1 MRTESLTSGRHSC
14 ASAYTTATAT
24 AAAAATATATASV
37 VAAAASA
44 TKMASMP
51 VVWCTDPNS
60 VNKQPTAFALHGI
73 QLQGNV
79 TEKQVLALRELVNAA
94 AEGRLIL
101 PADGSFVLLD
111 SGISIESSI
120 VNSSGGSVG
129 EGAVVDTDGNKENT
143 AQNVAPNVVTHGCGA
158 EEKQVKN
165 TYILMPVTTN
175 KPRANVDL
183 PANLEQRD
191 VIDEEEEDEERE
203 NELAEAAREVPSQQ
217 FEYDEEEYEPKYSTF
232 TPPNSTADDE
242 ILYEFLCCAKCMN
255 DVYASRCQANAAARM
270 RNSNCQ
276 YATAIYPPKSNQ
288 SRRALAAERLQRL
301 LRTSGRGSAF
311 VDWNCTA
318 TAARANEALTPLDDP
333 VYSIAN
339 KYTRRYHRKHCLNF
353 ASALAARNRQNR
365 HKLPMQSVKIFHN
378 RNIAITN
385 GGGGSCAGSGS
396 SSSVSNS
403 RSNKIGCI
411 PLPTLSLLPAYA
423 SVNKKQIVNDA
434 TTQSSSSRVLR
445 APDRFG
451 EMQVSM
457 ESNSG
462 GEKALRSDVE
472 SEKRG
477 APCLPTTERMAC
489 AEPNNCDTPMD
500 ATVAASEVVK
510 DLISF
515 DDDDDGNNVSDKLT
529 VSRKAGAIA
538 PNFACDT
545 KTFDLLCAPNQPLA
559 VTADGHEYADNN
571 VSAGKNNCNLPLPAD
586 ALCMQISE
594 SVEFGAAQ
602 AIQNVSDD
610 NVVAANAVA
619 VGGAQPSSNN
629 SSRKTSFD
637 STCTI
642 SSMDSGFIEMQ
653 NKLESSLQ
661 SAAGALLYAASA
673 ANASNTRPTLAQIFN
688 GLENSTA
695 PSNGNAVRV
704 GYNTA
709 EPCDAPE
716 KIARL
721 NYKECLTQSRNR
733 RKSYEEFKAMFAAA
747 AHLDGAHG
755 AVAEASARR
764 KTLLSRT
771 GNSLEKETQYATSM
785 TMQTALAHAA
795 TTTPMSAVSQT
806 TPTGATMSNALES
819 ISEQSTT
826 TGEESYGSAAVTA
839 LPNAAST
846 FANHE
851 IGAASDHLDTF
862 SVHSDS
868 KPDCVNKFA
877 VRTAEMDTADVSAS
891 LKTPPTT
898 AATTTT
904 TTLAATPIPQR
915 STTEILRK
923 NSDFLSQILDQKVLA
938 AKEKEKAHIRR
949 KSYEEFK
956 RLVRECETMD
966 ALESGGEVAE
976 GATPFK
982 RQNSRHRKS
991 YASFLLMR
999 RNSLKEQ
1006 QKAAAAAGS
1015 NAATP
1020 AESGDAATA
1029 TASEVQ
1035 PPSNVGAIV
1044 PSAATSISK
1053 GVCGG
1058 NNYKRNFKIYD
1069 KLVYGTIYDIIQ
1081 RKNDIY
1087 NLTYHKY
1094 DKYMTYG
1101 TIYEILHR
1109 KTSQA
1114 SSTASSVTSAGDFFQ
1129 RKSLSAILEKD
1140 VAARHER
1147 RDSATKT
1154 EKDKDRE
1161 VKEKHKPLKPTMIY
1175 DIIQKQQQTQSNAL
1189 QATCTDDRSVS
1200 ASNSV
1205 TAATNSTSSSARLG
1219 NNRKYGTIYDI
1230 LQMEKS
1236 DASSAPTTTTSGAT
1250 HPESKNRFIVSKID
1264 ETAVMPTTAQQGL
1277 EVHTPNVDTA
1287 GTAADKLQQ
1296 GDDAAH
1302 CDAQKSVKTTK
1313 PNKMRRLSN
1322 ILSYSKQHA
1331 KPEKSSSSERID
1343 EQPEPADCTAEDA
1356 SKSKHH
1362 AQHKR
1367 RLGMPQLLPLDSEEL
1382 YARIVAQNRANSTA
1396 GKQKNSS
1403 GPIMKSSSLDA
1414 ISTTAAAALISPP
1427 ATPSPPSPRRN
1438 LKQHNCLQR
1447 AGAQTA
1453 QRLLV
1458 KKLSL
1463 ESFEPSRVRQER
1475 SPLRRWSNQMPI
1487 KCNCMLNGDSRE
1499 GSPISLA
1506 SSNEDLCAC
1515 ATAAVNETT
1524 AQWQRHNFSREHHK
1538 HQTPQHT
1545 HTCPN
1550 FLTFTLNTNVTAT
1563 TDKENGALLPWSPS
1577 SLCVGNADCAC
1588 ASLEDFKN
1596 FRLNASASATTNA
1609 ATSGHLVAASS
1620 AKGSSSALALTKKAK
1635 SRRLSE
1641 FTRGEFLNE
1650 KPWYFRK
1657 IKRIEAEKK
1666 LLLPEN
1672 EHGAY
1677 LIRDSESRHN
1687 DYSLSVRD
1695 GDTVKHYRIRQLD
1708 EGGFFIARRTTFR
1721 TLQELVEH
1729 YSKDSDGLCVN
1740 LCKPCVQAN
1749 QFAGIFEI
1757 EKPVTEGLSHRTR
1770 DQWEIDRTSLKF
1782 VRKLGSGQ
1790 FGEVWEGLWNNTTPV
1805 AIKTLKSG
1813 TMDPKDFLAE
1823 AQIMK
1828 KLRHTKLIQL
1838 YAVCTVEE
1846 PIYII
1851 TELMKHGSLLEYL
1864 QVLAGKGRSLKMA
1877 ILIDMAAQIAAG
1889 MAYLEQQNYIHRDLA
1904 ARNVLVGDNN
1914 VVKIADFGLAR
1925 LIKEDEYEARV
1936 GARFPIK
1943 WTAPEAAN
1951 YSKFSIKSD
1960 VWSFGILLT
1969 ELVTYGRIPYPGMTN
1984 AEVLTQVE
1992 HGYRMPSP
2000 PNCEPRLYEIMLEC
2014 WHKDPM
2020 RRPTFETLQW
2030 KLEDFYTSDQSDYKE
2045 AQAY

>member
-1 MRTESLTSGRHSC
+1 MRTESISSGGRHSC
-14 ASAYTTATAT
+14 ASAYATAHTATG
-24 AAAAATATATASV
+24 TATSTASV
-37 VAAAASA
+37 VAA
-44 TKMASMP
+44 KMASMP

-120 VNSSGGSVG
+120 VNSSGGSIG
-129 EGAVVDTDGNKENT
+129 EGAVDTDGNKENT
-143 AQNVAPNVVTHGCGA
+143 AQNGAPNATHGCGA
-158 EEKQVKN
+158 EEKHVKN

-175 KPRANVDL
+175 KPRATTDL
-183 PANLEQRD
+183 PANAEQSEAEGVSEQEAEAIERSQSPKQFED
-191 VIDEEEEDEERE
+191 DDDEEEE
-203 NELAEAAREVPSQQ
+203 
-217 FEYDEEEYEPKYSTF
+217 FEPKYSTF
-232 TPPNSTADDE
+232 TPPSSTDDEE

-255 DVYASRCQANAAARM
+255 EVYATRCQASSTNAASRV

-276 YATAIYPPKSNQ
+276 YATAAYPPKSNQ
-288 SRRALAAERLQRL
+288 SRRAMAAERLQRL

-311 VDWNCTA
+311 MDWTGTA
-318 TAARANEALTPLDDP
+318 TATRANEPLTPLDDP

-378 RNIAITN
+378 RSIAITN
-385 GGGGSCAGSGS
+385 GGSCAGGSGAS
-396 SSSVSNS
+396 GSVSNS

-423 SVNKKQIVNDA
+423 SVNKKQFVNDA
-434 TTQSSSSRVLR
+434 TKQSSSSRALR
-445 APDRFG
+445 AAESVG

-457 ESNSG
+457 ESSNSG
-462 GEKALRSDVE
+462 SEQPLGNDV
-472 SEKRG
+472 K
-477 APCLPTTERMAC
+477 TVERIAS

-515 DDDDDGNNVSDKLT
+515 DDDDCNDSDKLT
-529 VSRKAGAIA
+529 AARKAFVTSQ
-538 PNFACDT
+538 NFACAT

-559 VTADGHEYADNN
+559 VIADEHERADENDNN
-571 VSAGKNNCNLPLPAD
+571 DAGTNNCNLPLSAD

-594 SVEFGAAQ
+594 SAEIGASLAT
-602 AIQNVSDD
+602 QNVSDD
-610 NVVAANAVA
+610 SVVPAHSVA
-619 VGGAQPSSNN
+619 VGAQPSSNN

-661 SAAGALLYAASA
+661 SAAGALLYAANA
-673 ANASNTRPTLAQIFN
+673 ANARPTLAQIFD
-688 GLENSTA
+688 GVCSATGVENSTA
-695 PSNGNAVRV
+695 RTNGV

-747 AHLDGAHG
+747 AHLEGANG

-764 KTLLSRT
+764 KALQVRS
-771 GNSLEKETQYATSM
+771 GNCLEKETQYASSM
-785 TMQTALAHAA
+785 TMQTALAHA

-806 TPTGATMSNALES
+806 TAAIGTPMSNALES
-819 ISEQSTT
+819 ISEQSATA
-826 TGEESYGSAAVTA
+826 GEESNDAATAQA
-839 LPNAAST
+839 LPNAASSL
-846 FANHE
+846 ANHD
-851 IGAASDHLDTF
+851 IGGAAGADQLDTF
-862 SVHSDS
+862 AVDSDT

-877 VRTAEMDTADVSAS
+877 VRTAEMDTADVSVA
-891 LKTPPTT
+891 LTTPTNT
-898 AATTTT
+898 A
-904 TTLAATPIPQR
+904 IPQR
-915 STTEILRK
+915 STTELLRK
-923 NSDFLSQILDQKVLA
+923 NSDFLSQILDQKLLA

-966 ALESGGEVAE
+966 ALESGSEVTEVGAPA
-976 GATPFK
+976 GSTATPFK

-1006 QKAAAAAGS
+1006 QKAAAVAS
-1015 NAATP
+1015 TSTTTP
-1020 AESGDAATA
+1020 AECVAV

-1035 PPSNVGAIV
+1035 SPNKVGAIV
-1044 PSAATSISK
+1044 PSAAAASISK

-1147 RDSATKT
+1147 RDSASKT
-1154 EKDKDRE
+1154 EKDKE
-1161 VKEKHKPLKPTMIY
+1161 KEGKEKHKPLKPTMIY
-1175 DIIQKQQQTQSNAL
+1175 DIIQKQQQQQQHQQTQGVAL
-1189 QATCTDDRSVS
+1189 HATCSEDHSV
-1200 ASNSV
+1200 ATPNSV
-1205 TAATNSTSSSARLG
+1205 IATTSSTSSSARLG

-1230 LQMEKS
+1230 LQLEKS
-1236 DASSAPTTTTSGAT
+1236 DASSAPTTAASGAT

-1264 ETAVMPTTAQQGL
+1264 ESAVMTESTQQGL
-1277 EVHTPNVDTA
+1277 EVHTPNVVA
-1287 GTAADKLQQ
+1287 ESTAADKLQ

-1322 ILSYSKQHA
+1322 ILSYSKQHS
-1331 KPEKSSSSERID
+1331 KSEKSSSSERID
-1343 EQPEPADCTAEDA
+1343 EQPEPTDEDSA
-1356 SKSKHH
+1356 KSKRH

-1367 RLGMPQLLPLDSEEL
+1367 RVGMPQLLPLDSEEL

-1396 GKQKNSS
+1396 GKQKNSGG

-1414 ISTTAAAALISPP
+1414 ISTSAAAALALISPP
-1427 ATPSPPSPRRN
+1427 ATPSPPSPRRS

-1447 AGAQTA
+1447 TSAHTA

-1487 KCNCMLNGDSRE
+1487 KCNCMLVGDSRE

-1515 ATAAVNETT
+1515 AASTTVNETT
-1524 AQWQRHNFSREHHK
+1524 AQWQRHNHSREHHK
-1538 HQTPQHT
+1538 HQTSQHT

-1550 FLTFTLNTNVTAT
+1550 FLTFTLNTNTTTT
-1563 TDKENGALLPWSPS
+1563 TDKETDVLLPWTAS

-1596 FRLNASASATTNA
+1596 FRLNAPASATANTA
-1609 ATSGHLVAASS
+1609 SSGQMVAASS
-1620 AKGSSSALALTKKAK
+1620 TKGSSSALALAKKAK

-1740 LCKPCVQAN
+1740 LCKPCVQ
-1749 QFAGIFEI
+1749 I

-1864 QVLAGKGRSLKMA
+1864 QGKGRSLKMA

-1904 ARNVLVGDNN
+1904 ARNVLVGDSN

>member
-1 MRTESLTSGRHSC
+1 MRTESISSGRNC
-14 ASAYTTATAT
+14 TASAY
-24 AAAAATATATASV
+24 ATATASAV
-37 VAAAASA
+37 CA
-44 TKMASMP
+44 TAVTAGATNMATMP

-60 VNKQPTAFALHGI
+60 ENKQPTAFALHGI

-101 PADGSFVLLD
+101 PADGTFVLLD

-120 VNSSGGSVG
+120 VKSNGDSVD
-129 EGAVVDTDGNKENT
+129 ADGNKEN
-143 AQNVAPNVVTHGCGA
+143 AAHNVVANVTNASGLD
-158 EEKQVKN
+158 EKQTKN
-165 TYILMPVTTN
+165 TYILMPVATT
-175 KPRANVDL
+175 KQRASQQQQQHQPSENASQIDVGAEL
-183 PANLEQRD
+183 QEKLKMEKVQQVEVAEQFG
-191 VIDEEEEDEERE
+191 DEE
-203 NELAEAAREVPSQQ
+203 
-217 FEYDEEEYEPKYSTF
+217 FEPKYSTF
-232 TPPNSTADDE
+232 TPPSSNYGDDV
-242 ILYEFLCCAKCMN
+242 LYEFLCCAKCMN
-255 DVYASRCQANAAARM
+255 ETYASRCQASAAFSACARK
-270 RNSNCQ
+270 RYSSCQ
-276 YATAIYPPKSNQ
+276 YATDALAPKGNE

-301 LRTSGRGSAF
+301 LRTSGRTSAL
-311 VDWNCTA
+311 VDWGAMSAASN
-318 TAARANEALTPLDDP
+318 ARANGMPTPLDDP

-339 KYTRRYHRKHCLNF
+339 KYTRRYQRKHGLNP
-353 ASALAARNRQNR
+353 ASALGARNRQNR
-365 HKLPMQSVKIFHN
+365 RKLPMQSVKIFHN
-378 RNIAITN
+378 RCTAITN
-385 GGGGSCAGSGS
+385 GSSSGGGGGGGVGGGNGG
-396 SSSVSNS
+396 SSVSNS

-411 PLPTLSLLPAYA
+411 PL
-423 SVNKKQIVNDA
+423 SVIS
-434 TTQSSSSRVLR
+434 T
-445 APDRFG
+445 
-451 EMQVSM
+451 
-457 ESNSG
+457 
-462 GEKALRSDVE
+462 
-472 SEKRG
+472 
-477 APCLPTTERMAC
+477 LPTYAKLNNKQTDKKAPSQPNSRDLEVEEHSAGMTVPSERNNKSAKVSC
-489 AEPNNCDTPMD
+489 PHEASTAVAGDDKQTNCDTLMEE
-500 ATVAASEVVK
+500 VAAAEVVR

-515 DDDDDGNNVSDKLT
+515 DDDDDNAELKTTSNAGVGWQNLACAT
-529 VSRKAGAIA
+529 KA
-538 PNFACDT
+538 
-545 KTFDLLCAPNQPLA
+545 FDLLCAPNKELTPSSVIA
-559 VTADGHEYADNN
+559 SECDHDREHEVDTND
-571 VSAGKNNCNLPLPAD
+571 CNLPLSAD
-586 ALCMQISE
+586 ELCMQISNE
-594 SVEFGAAQ
+594 SAKLAETATTANADDVGTAGVADAAAVAAQ
-602 AIQNVSDD
+602 AH
-610 NVVAANAVA
+610 
-619 VGGAQPSSNN
+619 SNS

-661 SAAGALLYAASA
+661 GAAGAILHAAAAATCASA
-673 ANASNTRPTLAQIFN
+673 ANARPSLAQIFD
-688 GLENSTA
+688 GVCSATGSENSNTPECGTA
-695 PSNGNAVRV
+695 KHVAASNG
-704 GYNTA
+704 
-709 EPCDAPE
+709 ESCDAPE

-721 NYKECLTQSRNR
+721 YYKECLTQSRNR

-747 AHLDGAHG
+747 AQMEGANN
-755 AVAEASARR
+755 AVATAAAAEILARR
-764 KTLLSRT
+764 KALQVRS
-771 GNSLEKETQYATSM
+771 GGSCEKEIQYGTSM
-785 TMQTALAHAA
+785 ATPTTTAMCAA
-795 TTTPMSAVSQT
+795 TPM
-806 TPTGATMSNALES
+806 ATMSNALES
-819 ISEQSTT
+819 ISET
-826 TGEESYGSAAVTA
+826 AVTTA
-839 LPNAAST
+839 EGGGVGMPVAAST
-846 FANHE
+846 LAYHNNSAAINEWNTFAVVN
-851 IGAASDHLDTF
+851 SDT
-862 SVHSDS
+862 

-877 VRTAEMDTADVSAS
+877 VGTAETNTADVSAS
-891 LKTPPTT
+891 LTPPSATSAVAT
-898 AATTTT
+898 A
-904 TTLAATPIPQR
+904 LQQR

-923 NSDFLSQILDQKVLA
+923 NSDFLSQILDQKLLA

-956 RLVRECETMD
+956 RLMRECEAMD
-966 ALESGGEVAE
+966 VAE
-976 GATPFK
+976 KCSDATESATTGSPTPFK

-1006 QKAAAAAGS
+1006 QKPTNTGSS
-1015 NAATP
+1015 NAVVSP
-1020 AESGDAATA
+1020 LAECNDAAATA
-1029 TASEVQ
+1029 DLQ
-1035 PPSNVGAIV
+1035 LQSNTGAIV
-1044 PSAATSISK
+1044 PSATAPCINK
-1053 GVCGG
+1053 AVVGG
-1058 NNYKRNFKIYD
+1058 SVGSNYRRNFKIYD

-1140 VAARHER
+1140 GLAVRER
-1147 RDSATKT
+1147 KASTSKS
-1154 EKDKDRE
+1154 EKDKEDKECRE
-1161 VKEKHKPLKPTMIY
+1161 KNKSLMPTMIY
-1175 DIIQKQQQTQSNAL
+1175 DIIQKQQQRQTQAQTMDAHVATGSTASEPNAVTL
-1189 QATCTDDRSVS
+1189 TTNTPSLS
-1200 ASNSV
+1200 AH
-1205 TAATNSTSSSARLG
+1205 LG
-1219 NNRKYGTIYDI
+1219 SGRKYGTIYDI

-1236 DASSAPTTTTSGAT
+1236 DASTTTAAITTS

-1264 ETAVMPTTAQQGL
+1264 EAAVMQPSGVSGGGVGDHRVHQHIETAVHSAEHTTS
-1277 EVHTPNVDTA
+1277 
-1287 GTAADKLQQ
+1287 ADKLQSE
-1296 GDDAAH
+1296 DVAAH
-1302 CDAQKSVKTTK
+1302 CDSQKSTKPSK

-1322 ILSYSKQHA
+1322 MLSYSKQHT
-1331 KPEKSSSSERID
+1331 KSEKSSSSERND
-1343 EQPEPADCTAEDA
+1343 EQPEPAESQKVDDA
-1356 SKSKHH
+1356 SASKKP

-1367 RLGMPQLLPLDSEEL
+1367 RIGLSQLLPLDSEEL
-1382 YARIVAQNRANSTA
+1382 YARIIAQNRATTSTIA
-1396 GKQKNSS
+1396 GKLAN
-1403 GPIMKSSSLDA
+1403 GAGAPIMKSSSLDG
-1414 ISTTAAAALISPP
+1414 ISAAAAALVSPP
-1427 ATPSPPSPRRN
+1427 DTPSPPSPRRS
-1438 LKQHNCLQR
+1438 LKQHNCLHLLNAPAAQQR
-1447 AGAQTA
+1447 TT
-1453 QRLLV
+1453 LV

-1463 ESFEPSRVRQER
+1463 DSFEASTSRKDR
-1475 SPLRRWSNQMPI
+1475 SPLRRWSNQMPV
-1487 KCNCMLNGDSRE
+1487 KCKCMPVSDSRE

-1506 SSNEDLCAC
+1506 SSNEDLCTC
-1515 ATAAVNETT
+1515 AAAVIEARAEQQRQQER
-1524 AQWQRHNFSREHHK
+1524 AQQHFSRLLHH
-1538 HQTPQHT
+1538 QPLQHRN
-1545 HTCPN
+1545 TCPN
-1550 FLTFTLNTNVTAT
+1550 FLIFKANTTAT
-1563 TDKENGALLPWSPS
+1563 EASAATLLPS
-1577 SLCVGNADCAC
+1577 SLSFSSSSSCVGNADCAC
-1588 ASLEDFKN
+1588 ASLDNFKN
-1596 FRLNASASATTNA
+1596 FRLNAPSNAKANANNSNKVVASAAVPSTK
-1609 ATSGHLVAASS
+1609 GGGGSS
-1620 AKGSSSALALTKKAK
+1620 APLLLAKKAK

-1740 LCKPCVQAN
+1740 LCKPCVQ
-1749 QFAGIFEI
+1749 I

-1864 QVLAGKGRSLKMA
+1864 QGKGRSLKMA

-1992 HGYRMPSP
+1992 HGYRMPAP

>member
-1 MRTESLTSGRHSC
+1 MRTESITTSV
-14 ASAYTTATAT
+14 SATANVVVAT
-24 AAAAATATATASV
+24 AAAG
-37 VAAAASA
+37 AAASA
-44 TKMASMP
+44 TKMATMP

-101 PADGSFVLLD
+101 PADGTFVLLD

-120 VNSSGGSVG
+120 MKSGSSVAAI
-129 EGAVVDTDGNKENT
+129 ENAAVDVDGNKEN
-143 AQNVAPNVVTHGCGA
+143 AMQNGA
-158 EEKQVKN
+158 HSTTSGADEKQTKN
-165 TYILMPVTTN
+165 TYILMPVATN
-175 KPRANVDL
+175 KQRVTDL
-183 PANLEQRD
+183 PNNVPPTLSAATSTRAGCVEKFEAVNEEKESALQTLAHTQFPNL
-191 VIDEEEEDEERE
+191 VVNDEE
-203 NELAEAAREVPSQQ
+203 
-217 FEYDEEEYEPKYSTF
+217 EPKYSTF
-232 TPPNSTADDE
+232 TPPNSTDGE
-242 ILYEFLCCAKCMN
+242 EVLYEFLCCAKCMN
-255 DVYASRCQANAAARM
+255 EIYAARCQGAPTPRATHHN
-270 RNSNCQ
+270 NCQ
-276 YATAIYPPKSNQ
+276 YATDVFPPKSNQ

-301 LRTSGRGSAF
+301 LRTSGRGSACS
-311 VDWNCTA
+311 DRGSA
-318 TAARANEALTPLDDP
+318 TERTIEPPTMPRDDP

-339 KYTRRYHRKHCLNF
+339 KYTRRYQRKHCLNF

-378 RNIAITN
+378 RSIAINTN
-385 GGGGSCAGSGS
+385 GSGGGSGSCGGGGGGGVGST
-396 SSSVSNS
+396 SNS
-403 RSNKIGCI
+403 RSNKIDCI
-411 PLPTLSLLPAYA
+411 PLPALSLLPAYA
-423 SVNKKQIVNDA
+423 TVNKKQNDKE
-434 TTQSSSSRVLR
+434 TTKQSTNNCGAELV
-445 APDRFG
+445 G
-451 EMQVSM
+451 EMQVSAK
-457 ESNSG
+457 SNRNSG
-462 GEKALRSDVE
+462 RTRVE
-472 SEKRG
+472 FGS
-477 APCLPTTERMAC
+477 TRMQVIDDK
-489 AEPNNCDTPMD
+489 PNSNCDIPMED
-500 ATVAASEVVK
+500 EQVEVAATEVVK

-515 DDDDDGNNVSDKLT
+515 EDDDVSDNPKT
-529 VSRKAGAIA
+529 IRCAATR
-538 PNFACDT
+538 NFANDT
-545 KTFDLLCAPNQPLA
+545 KTFDLLCAPNRELIAPLA
-559 VTADGHEYADNN
+559 DTAHEHEQNDVDNCVDGY
-571 VSAGKNNCNLPLPAD
+571 GCNLPLTAD
-586 ALCMQISE
+586 ALCMQINNE
-594 SVEFGAAQ
+594 SLDETVNASTSPK
-602 AIQNVSDD
+602 NVINDYTHD
-610 NVVAANAVA
+610 AVA
-619 VGGAQPSSNN
+619 VAASSAQAHSNS

-653 NKLESSLQ
+653 NKLES
-661 SAAGALLYAASA
+661 AVGVLLHAASVSSPA
-673 ANASNTRPTLAQIFN
+673 TSARPTLAQIFD
-688 GLENSTA
+688 GATTSLENSATSPA
-695 PSNGNAVRV
+695 RV
-704 GYNTA
+704 TFNSSAT
-709 EPCDAPE
+709 ERCDAPE

-747 AHLDGAHG
+747 ANLDSASG
-755 AVAEASARR
+755 VLAESSARR
-764 KTLLSRT
+764 KALQARS
-771 GNSLEKETQYATSM
+771 GDSGSFLEKEIQYDASM
-785 TMQTALAHAA
+785 TNSSLA
-795 TTTPMSAVSQT
+795 TTTTTTICALPSTATTSSGVTLSSA
-806 TPTGATMSNALES
+806 SNALES
-819 ISEQSTT
+819 ISEQ
-826 TGEESYGSAAVTA
+826 AVTA
-839 LPNAAST
+839 IEEIATVSAALALASRRSGEQLDA
-846 FANHE
+846 FATVNN
-851 IGAASDHLDTF
+851 
-862 SVHSDS
+862 DS
-868 KPDCVNKFA
+868 KTDCVNKFA
-877 VRTAEMDTADVSAS
+877 VCAGAEMDTADMCAPPPAAAGI
-891 LKTPPTT
+891 KAAAAGTPV
-898 AATTTT
+898 
-904 TTLAATPIPQR
+904 TLPQR

-923 NSDFLSQILDQKVLA
+923 NSDFLSQILDQKLLA

-956 RLVRECETMD
+956 RLVRECEAMNYPEKSTEGVV
-966 ALESGGEVAE
+966 ESGAST
-976 GATPFK
+976 ATTFK

-1006 QKAAAAAGS
+1006 QQKAAASAGNTTPE
-1015 NAATP
+1015 NAADT
-1020 AESGDAATA
+1020 
-1029 TASEVQ
+1029 
-1035 PPSNVGAIV
+1035 SNVGVVV
-1044 PSAATSISK
+1044 PATTSIGSK
-1053 GVCGG
+1053 PSCAGG
-1058 NNYKRNFKIYD
+1058 TNNYKRNFKIYD

-1114 SSTASSVTSAGDFFQ
+1114 STASSASFTSASDFFQ

-1140 VAARHER
+1140 TGAATGGAHER
-1147 RDSATKT
+1147 RDSASSGKL
-1154 EKDKDRE
+1154 EKDKD
-1161 VKEKHKPLKPTMIY
+1161 KGKKQEKNKTPKPTMIY
-1175 DIIQKQQQTQSNAL
+1175 DIIQKQQEQQQTQNL
-1189 QATCTDDRSVS
+1189 
-1200 ASNSV
+1200 
-1205 TAATNSTSSSARLG
+1205 AATDEHSSSAPNSITSAASSSTYLG
-1219 NNRKYGTIYDI
+1219 TSRKYGTIYDI
-1230 LQMEKS
+1230 LQIEKS
-1236 DASSAPTTTTSGAT
+1236 DASHMSTTAASNTP
-1250 HPESKNRFIVSKID
+1250 HPEYKNRFIVSKID
-1264 ETAVMPTTAQQGL
+1264 ETAVASAILCSESPTNNGDRSLDNQTQGANT
-1277 EVHTPNVDTA
+1277 EV
-1287 GTAADKLQQ
+1287 G
-1296 GDDAAH
+1296 H
-1302 CDAQKSVKTTK
+1302 CDSQKSSAKTK

-1322 ILSYSKQHA
+1322 ILSYSKQLA
-1331 KPEKSSSSERID
+1331 KSAEKSSSSERID
-1343 EQPEPADCTAEDA
+1343 EQPEPAETPQ
-1356 SKSKHH
+1356 KPNN
-1362 AQHKR
+1362 QHKR
-1367 RLGMPQLLPLDSEEL
+1367 RVGMPQLLPLDSEEL
-1382 YARIVAQNRANSTA
+1382 YARIVAQNRAAAS
-1396 GKQKNSS
+1396 KLSH
-1403 GPIMKSSSLDA
+1403 PIMKSSSLDA
-1414 ISTTAAAALISPP
+1414 ISTSAVAAAAALLSPP
-1427 ATPSPPSPRRN
+1427 NTPSPPSPRRG
-1438 LKQHNCLQR
+1438 LKQHNCLSQAR
-1447 AGAQTA
+1447 SSAQTV
-1453 QRLLV
+1453 QRPLV

-1463 ESFEPSRVRQER
+1463 ESFEPSRARQER

-1487 KCNCMLNGDSRE
+1487 KCNCMPVGGDSRE
-1499 GSPISLA
+1499 GSPISLTG
-1506 SSNEDLCAC
+1506 SNEELCTC
-1515 ATAAVNETT
+1515 ASVVHET
-1524 AQWQRHNFSREHHK
+1524 AQKQSHNFCYQHNQQKQEQHK
-1538 HQTPQHT
+1538 S
-1545 HTCPN
+1545 TCPN
-1550 FLTFTLNTNVTAT
+1550 FLIFNTTNAHIAKPKT
-1563 TDKENGALLPWSPS
+1563 TETTIQAGAFSPWSVSTTSASIS
-1577 SLCVGNADCAC
+1577 SSCVGNADCAC
-1588 ASLEDFKN
+1588 ASLDNFKN
-1596 FRLNASASATTNA
+1596 FRLNSAPTPK
-1609 ATSGHLVAASS
+1609 SGS
-1620 AKGSSSALALTKKAK
+1620 SSSALALTKKAK

-1740 LCKPCVQAN
+1740 LCKPCVQ
-1749 QFAGIFEI
+1749 I

-1828 KLRHTKLIQL
+1828 KLRHIKLIQL

-1864 QVLAGKGRSLKMA
+1864 QGKGRSLKMA

-1992 HGYRMPSP
+1992 HGYRMPTP

>member
-1 MRTESLTSGRHSC
+1 MRTESISSGRHSC
-14 ASAYTTATAT
+14 ASAY
-24 AAAAATATATASV
+24 ATATATATTTAAATASV
-37 VAAAASA
+37 VTAAASA
-44 TKMASMP
+44 TKMATMP

-120 VNSSGGSVG
+120 VNSNGVSIGVG
-129 EGAVVDTDGNKENT
+129 AVDTDGNKENT
-143 AQNVAPNVVTHGCGA
+143 AQNGAPNVSHDCGA
-158 EEKQVKN
+158 EEKQAKN
-165 TYILMPVTTN
+165 TYVLMPVTKN
-175 KPRANVDL
+175 KMRTTTDL
-183 PANLEQRD
+183 PANLEQSGVD
-191 VIDEEEEDEERE
+191 DEEEEEQERQLKEAVRELSPKQFEDDDEE
-203 NELAEAAREVPSQQ
+203 
-217 FEYDEEEYEPKYSTF
+217 FEPKYSTF
-232 TPPNSTADDE
+232 TPPSSTVDDE

-255 DVYASRCQANAAARM
+255 EVYATRCQASSANVSARI

-276 YATAIYPPKSNQ
+276 FAAAAYPLKSNQ

-311 VDWNCTA
+311 VDWGCTA
-318 TAARANEALTPLDDP
+318 TVQNSRAIEPLTPLDDP
-333 VYSIAN
+333 VYTIAN

-365 HKLPMQSVKIFHN
+365 HKLPMQSIKIFHN
-378 RNIAITN
+378 RSIAITN
-385 GGGGSCAGSGS
+385 GGSCTGSGT

-403 RSNKIGCI
+403 RNNKIGCI

-434 TTQSSSSRVLR
+434 TTQSPSSRTLR
-445 APDRFG
+445 AAERLRD
-451 EMQVSM
+451 MQVSM
-457 ESNSG
+457 ESSS
-462 GEKALRSDVE
+462 EKSLGYDLE
-472 SEKRG
+472 SEKCG
-477 APCLPTTERMAC
+477 APRLLTVVRMAC

-515 DDDDDGNNVSDKLT
+515 DDDDDNNGGDQLKAG
-529 VSRKAGAIA
+529 RKA
-538 PNFACDT
+538 FACDT
-545 KTFDLLCAPNQPLA
+545 KTFDLLCAPNQVLA
-559 VTADGHEYADNN
+559 VIADEHEHADDND
-571 VSAGKNNCNLPLPAD
+571 AGTNNCNLPLSAD

-594 SVEFGAAQ
+594 PAEFVASL
-602 AIQNVSDD
+602 AIQNVSD
-610 NVVAANAVA
+610 VSVAAANAVA
-619 VGGAQPSSNN
+619 VGAQPPSNN

-661 SAAGALLYAASA
+661 SAAGALFNAASTANA
-673 ANASNTRPTLAQIFN
+673 ANARPSLAQIFDGVCN
-688 GLENSTA
+688 AASLENSTA
-695 PSNGNAVRV
+695 QINASNVGCV
-704 GYNTA
+704 GYNRV

-747 AHLDGAHG
+747 SHMDSAHG
-755 AVAEASARR
+755 AVAEACARR
-764 KTLLSRT
+764 KTLQIGI
-771 GNSLEKETQYATSM
+771 GNYLERETQHVASM
-785 TMQTALAHAA
+785 TTQTALVNA
-795 TTTPMSAVSQT
+795 TTMPMSAVSQT
-806 TPTGATMSNALES
+806 TVTGATMSNALES
-819 ISEQSTT
+819 ISEQCAT
-826 TGEESYGSAAVTA
+826 TGEENHCAAAANA

-846 FANHE
+846 LANHN
-851 IGAASDHLDTF
+851 IGASFDQLDTF
-862 SVHSDS
+862 AVNSDV

-891 LKTPPTT
+891 LKTPPNT
-898 AATTTT
+898 ATATTTT
-904 TTLAATPIPQR
+904 LPATAIPQQ

-923 NSDFLSQILDQKVLA
+923 NSDFLSQILDQKLLA

-966 ALESGGEVAE
+966 ASERGNEVAE
-976 GATPFK
+976 AGASTASMATPFK

-1006 QKAAAAAGS
+1006 EKAAAMAGS
-1015 NAATP
+1015 SSTTAAENG
-1020 AESGDAATA
+1020 AAATA
-1029 TASEVQ
+1029 TASEMP
-1035 PPSNVGAIV
+1035 PPSNIGAIV
-1044 PSAATSISK
+1044 PAAAASISK

-1058 NNYKRNFKIYD
+1058 SNYKRNFKIYD

-1140 VAARHER
+1140 AVARHEH
-1147 RDSATKT
+1147 RDSASKT
-1154 EKDKDRE
+1154 EKDMDKE
-1161 VKEKHKPLKPTMIY
+1161 GKEKHKPLKTTMIY
-1175 DIIQKQQQTQSNAL
+1175 DIIQKQQPQQQAHNVAL
-1189 QATCTDDRSVS
+1189 QVACTDHSVS
-1200 ASNSV
+1200 APNSV
-1205 TAATNSTSSSARLG
+1205 TAATNSTSPSARMG

-1236 DASSAPTTTTSGAT
+1236 DASSAPTTAASGAT

-1264 ETAVMPTTAQQGL
+1264 ETAVMTQMAQQGL
-1277 EVHTPNVDTA
+1277 EVRTPNVNTAA
-1287 GTAADKLQQ
+1287 GTAADKLQ

-1322 ILSYSKQHA
+1322 ILSYSKQHS
-1331 KPEKSSSSERID
+1331 KSEKSSSSERID
-1343 EQPEPADCTAEDA
+1343 EQPEPVDCAEDA
-1356 SKSKHH
+1356 FKSKHH

-1396 GKQKNSS
+1396 GKQKNSGG
-1403 GPIMKSSSLDA
+1403 GPIVKSSSLDA
-1414 ISTTAAAALISPP
+1414 ISTTVAAVAAPISPP
-1427 ATPSPPSPRRN
+1427 ATPSLPSPHRS
-1438 LKQHNCLQR
+1438 LKQHNCLQCSD
-1447 AGAQTA
+1447 AHTA
-1453 QRLLV
+1453 QRMLV

-1487 KCNCMLNGDSRE
+1487 KCNCMLVGDSRE

-1515 ATAAVNETT
+1515 ATTMVNETT
-1524 AQWQRHNFSREHHK
+1524 TQLQQQWQRPNFRREHHK
-1538 HQTPQHT
+1538 LQMPQHT

-1550 FLTFTLNTNVTAT
+1550 FLTFTLNTNATTT
-1563 TDKENGALLPWSPS
+1563 TDKEAGALLPWSAS

-1596 FRLNASASATTNA
+1596 FRLNAPSSVTTNGV
-1609 ATSGHLVAASS
+1609 SNGHLVAAST
-1620 AKGSSSALALTKKAK
+1620 AKGGSSALVLAKKAK

-1650 KPWYFRK
+1650 KP
-1657 IKRIEAEKK
+1657 
-1666 LLLPEN
+1666 
-1672 EHGAY
+1672 
-1677 LIRDSESRHN
+1677 
-1687 DYSLSVRD
+1687 
-1695 GDTVKHYRIRQLD
+1695 
-1708 EGGFFIARRTTFR
+1708 
-1721 TLQELVEH
+1721 
-1729 YSKDSDGLCVN
+1729 
-1740 LCKPCVQAN
+1740 
-1749 QFAGIFEI
+1749 
-1757 EKPVTEGLSHRTR
+1757 
-1770 DQWEIDRTSLKF
+1770 
-1782 VRKLGSGQ
+1782 
-1790 FGEVWEGLWNNTTPV
+1790 
-1805 AIKTLKSG
+1805 
-1813 TMDPKDFLAE
+1813 
-1823 AQIMK
+1823 
-1828 KLRHTKLIQL
+1828 
-1838 YAVCTVEE
+1838 
-1846 PIYII
+1846 
-1851 TELMKHGSLLEYL
+1851 
-1864 QVLAGKGRSLKMA
+1864 
-1877 ILIDMAAQIAAG
+1877 
-1889 MAYLEQQNYIHRDLA
+1889 
-1904 ARNVLVGDNN
+1904 
-1914 VVKIADFGLAR
+1914 
-1925 LIKEDEYEARV
+1925 
-1936 GARFPIK
+1936 
-1943 WTAPEAAN
+1943 
-1951 YSKFSIKSD
+1951 
-1960 VWSFGILLT
+1960 
-1969 ELVTYGRIPYPGMTN
+1969 
-1984 AEVLTQVE
+1984 
-1992 HGYRMPSP
+1992 
-2000 PNCEPRLYEIMLEC
+2000 
-2014 WHKDPM
+2014 
-2020 RRPTFETLQW
+2020 
-2030 KLEDFYTSDQSDYKE
+2030 
-2045 AQAY
+2045 